1 METDKAPQLWCWIDG
16 NWAAVRIYS
25 YYAPIW
31 ICIFLALV
39 IYIRVGVEIYQKRSE
54 LRAAAYSNNYTSGTL
69 TSISD
74 NPRAA
79 PFTGIRTTEVE
90 VTHDAW
96 NKNPLSPPPQ
106 GYARGEKVESRKD
119 QYSIT
124 ISAPT
129 TKIQSATRFKKPVGT
144 SMDKVKLAYT
154 KVALL
159 FAISI
164 LITWVPASI
173 NRVYGLRFPKNPSF
187 ALNVGSALVL
197 PLQGFWNTVI
207 YFSTS
212 LGVCKSVWAE
222 WRDTRNRRGADIEGR
237 GKGWVGMDIV
247 HINPR
252 KDDTVKIGN
261 GKDNDSMVELQR
273 SEGSS
278 RSADGDSF

>member
-144 SMDKVKLAYT
+144 SMDKVKGGASFCNFHPHYLGTGIYQSGLWT
-154 KVALL
+154 Q
-159 FAISI
+159 
-164 LITWVPASI
+164 VPEESVFCSQCWL
-173 NRVYGLRFPKNPSF
+173 RVSPS
-187 ALNVGSALVL
+187 
-197 PLQGFWNTVI
+197 
-207 YFSTS
+207 
-212 LGVCKSVWAE
+212 
-222 WRDTRNRRGADIEGR
+222 
-237 GKGWVGMDIV
+237 
-247 HINPR
+247 
-252 KDDTVKIGN
+252 
-261 GKDNDSMVELQR
+261 
-273 SEGSS
+273 SS
-278 RSADGDSF
+278 RVLEHGYIFQHQSWGLQKCLGRVERYEKQKGS